1 MTHDPLVIEFLCDTC
16 TSGRQAGRFIAMS
29 EPTTL
34 ADFVEL
40 ASQKHNNASGRRLAE
55 IAAAHG
61 YEVSHSTLNRIRRG
75 TYGSVPTESVLKA
88 VAYLAGV
95 PEERVLSAPDASS
108 GRRPDVIFDDWQRA
122 KAKVLNLEIEYAMA
136 REIPIDEAEDELS
149 NVLQMV
155 FDTRQGRPWTPPWRP
170 GDAFD
175 SDDEPWKSEWW
186 ATSTPISA
194 ADRFEEFGMG
204 TPEQLE
210 RLRST
215 NEVIHQVSLGWTLI
229 DRHGGLEEFLK
240 WKRQQEETDDITT
253 EPPTEVRTSKAPEGQ
268 KTRGRG
274 SLPDKIRDAGE
285 RLTTTRTGRAVAD
298 SAHALDIS
306 QARESSDDVLRV
318 SYDAPPSVRARAI
331 RIEMDGSVHA
341 EPVDIPVSAGTVEGA
356 LQELLDRY
364 ANQGF
369 KVDTDTRAAADKGA
383 DLFAHGKQFD
393 LIIELK
399 GSGSQFGPPAD
410 LVQAA
415 RQYAMETRNSDVQAA
430 SDADDRQ
437 SDYELANR
445 RGRGRTKGEQIR
457 EQFDRDAEAG
467 DPEGPESGA

>member
-1 MTHDPLVIEFLCDTC
+1 MTEPSWWTYFKRIAGTETGRVIAEAA
-16 TSGRQAGRFIAMS
+16 QVS
-29 EPTTL
+29 EPQVSRWKTGKNRPDAEALITFARHFGRPPVEAIVAAGYLNADEVGAVVDITRPVGDL
-34 ADFVEL
+34 ANNEL
-40 ASQKHNNASGRRLAE
+40 LAE
-55 IAAAHG
+55 VHRRM
-61 YEVSHSTLNRIRRG
+61 ESVSTL
-75 TYGSVPTESVLKA
+75 TQ
-88 VAYLAGV
+88 
-95 PEERVLSAPDASS
+95 
-108 GRRPDVIFDDWQRA
+108 F
-122 KAKVLNLEIEYAMA
+122 
-136 REIPIDEAEDELS
+136 IDIL
-149 NVLQMV
+149 
-155 FDTRQGRPWTPPWRP
+155 RQGGPLHIGPAVEGVSFAILQEEDGTMSVALYLPA
-170 GDAFD
+170 DNVVID
-175 SDDEPWKSEWW
+175 SR
-186 ATSTPISA
+186 
-194 ADRFEEFGMG
+194 ADRSLDPSLPIMVTPTTDEE
-204 TPEQLE
+204 
-210 RLRST
+210 
-215 NEVIHQVSLGWTLI
+215 HA
-229 DRHGGLEEFLK
+229 
-240 WKRQQEETDDITT
+240 DDLTT
-253 EPPTEVRTSKAPEGQ
+253 EPPTEVRTSEAPEGQ

-341 EPVDIPVSAGTVEGA
+341 EPEDIPVSAGTVEGA

-410 LVQAA
+410 LVRAA